1 MHELLAKNAIFMSPF
16 LRGLKEKK
24 NQIEEKKDVI
34 LQVKIQNAAV
44 MLQSFLNLNVA
55 SLILKIGFFF
65 LYRRYIVTTILFLFA
80 LF

>member
-1 MHELLAKNAIFMSPF
+1 MDLKKKKTK
-16 LRGLKEKK
+16 LR
-24 NQIEEKKDVI
+24 KKDVI

-65 LYRRYIVTTILFLFA
+65 SL
-80 LF
+80 

>member
-16 LRGLKEKK
+16 LHGLKEKK

-65 LYRRYIVTTILFLFA
+65 SL
-80 LF
+80 

>member
-16 LRGLKEKK
+16 LHGLKEEKK
-24 NQIEEKKDVI
+24 NKLRKKDVI

>member
-16 LRGLKEKK
+16 LHGLKEKK

-55 SLILKIGFFF
+55 SLILKIGAFF
-65 LYRRYIVTTILFLFA
+65 LYRRYIVTILFLFA